1 VIIITVV
8 PQPGTLNFQV
18 INGKLVLNWAQG
30 TLLSAGTVNGTYTP
44 VNGATSPYTNSMAG
58 AQQYFRVFVGASP

>member
-1 VIIITVV
+1 M
-8 PQPGTLNFQV
+8 LSYQV

-44 VNGATSPYTNSMAG
+44 VSGANSPYTNSMIG
-58 AQQYFRVFVGASP
+58 APQYFRLLVQ